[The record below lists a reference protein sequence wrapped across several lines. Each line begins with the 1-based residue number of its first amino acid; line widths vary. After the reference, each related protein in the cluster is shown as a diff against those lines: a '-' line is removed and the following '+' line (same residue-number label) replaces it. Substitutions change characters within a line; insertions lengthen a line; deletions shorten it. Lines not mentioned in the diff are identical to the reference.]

1 MADALVVLADGTWFR
16 GDGFGATTTVVGE
29 VVFNTSMSGY
39 QEILTDP
46 SYRGQ
51 LVTMTMPHI
60 GNYGVNALDVES
72 ERVQA
77 AGLIVRAASRRA
89 SNYRATESLD
99 AYLTRYGVPGITNVD
114 TRALTRR
121 IRDAGAVMG
130 CVAHGVTSEDVPRLV
145 EEIAAAPAYGVEDYV
160 AMCSTPVAKRVQ
172 LRETGDRYAPR
183 VVELVDESTPWAN
196 PSLPHVVVL
205 DYGVKRSILQR
216 LASSGLNVTLVP
228 HDATRDDVFSRS
240 PRGILLSNGPG
251 DPGTMDATVEQI
263 GSLLGEV
270 PVFGI
275 CLGHQLLCRSL
286 GATTFKLP
294 FGHRGPNQPVLDA
307 ATGRVEITAQNHG
320 YAVKMDT
327 LPDGVSVTHR
337 NLNDQTIEGIDA
349 PEKLAFSVQ
358 HHPEAGPGPHDAAG
372 MFDRFASVVAG

>member
-1 MADALVVLADGTWFR
+1 MSSALVVLADGTWFS
-16 GDGFGATTTVVGE
+16 GDAFGANVEAIGE

-72 ERVQA
+72 DGVQA

-89 SNYRATESLD
+89 SNYRATETLE
-99 AYLTRYGVPGITNVD
+99 AYLERHGVPGITNVD

-130 CVAHGVTSEDVPRLV
+130 CVAPGATSEDVPRILKQ
-145 EEIAAAPAYGVEDYV
+145 IADAPAYGVEDVV
-160 AMCSTPVAKRVQ
+160 AQCSTPSPRRVT

-183 VVELVDESTPWAN
+183 VVELVDESTPWAE
-196 PSLPHVVVL
+196 PSRPHVVVV
-205 DYGVKRSILQR
+205 DYGVKRSILR
-216 LASSGLNVTLVP
+216 LLVEAGLNVTVVP
-228 HDATRDDVFSRS
+228 HDASREDVFERG
-240 PRGILLSNGPG
+240 PKGILLSNGPG
-251 DPGTMDATVEQI
+251 DPGRMDAAVAQI
-263 GSLLGEV
+263 GSLIGEV
-270 PVFGI
+270 PIFGI

-307 ATGRVEITAQNHG
+307 ASGRVEITSQNHG
-320 YAVKMDT
+320 YAVRLDT
-327 LPDGVSVTHR
+327 LPDNVKVTHR
-337 NLNDQTIEGIDA
+337 NLNDDTGGDRGRRA
-349 PEKLAFSVQ
+349 PRVQ
-358 HHPEAGPGPHDAAG
+358 RP
-372 MFDRFASVVAG
+372 ASPRGGARASRLRGDVRALR